1 VSRGEDAVAMIMA
14 GANAVEVGTAT
25 FANPRA
31 AWLVQQGLERWMQ
44 RHGVATVTE
53 LVGAVHG

>member
-1 VSRGEDAVAMIMA
+1 MLMA

-31 AWLVQQGLERWMQ
+31 PWKIQEEV
-44 RHGVATVTE
+44 
-53 LVGAVHG
+53 VGGCGSSRDDY